1 MECYWAQQHVSI
13 DSEGIFRPC
22 CAWRSTGIESGMLLM
37 IIMHRFLFKSNKDLA
52 NNIWP

>member
-22 CAWRSTGIESGMLLM
+22 CAWRSTGIEPVVSS
-37 IIMHRFLFKSNKDLA
+37 IDDYYAPIF
-52 NNIWP
+52 I